1 MVVTMVLF
9 RRAVSPPP
17 STPAVPAA
25 RLTDPGEQT
34 EADLASLL
42 DLLPEM
48 ICQFRLDGT
57 LVWMNLAYAAQHGRT
72 RAELVGTRFL
82 DLIDSVSRNAVAHN
96 LRQLAGL
103 TPQNPST
110 MTEHSVRGPDGGDQ
124 WQQWVDRAI
133 FDQAGAISSIVSIG
147 RDVTARHD
155 QGRTIDTQAARLL
168 DQASSLSVLTND
180 GRSGGLMGR
189 LDEAVALVDELNGRL
204 GDIKAMSQTIGR
216 VSGQT
221 NLLALNATIEAARA
235 GQHGKGFSV
244 VAGEVKALA
253 GETKASVD
261 AIDQLARQL
270 TSDVDRLAQVISAV
284 NSVSEH
290 VATAVQ
296 DLTEISTALR
306 DLARQSNQGMA

>member
-1 MVVTMVLF
+1 MPPAPTAVT
-9 RRAVSPPP
+9 PG
-17 STPAVPAA
+17 PAGG
-25 RLTDPGEQT
+25 GEET

-72 RAELVGTRFL
+72 RADLVGTRFL
-82 DLIDSVSRNAVAHN
+82 DLIDPASRSAVAHN

-103 TPQNPST
+103 SPQSPLTVN
-110 MTEHSVRGPDGGDQ
+110 EHSVRGPDGGDR

-133 FDQAGAISSIVSIG
+133 FDHNGAISSIVSIG
-147 RDVTARHD
+147 RDVTVRYE
-155 QGRTIDTQAARLL
+155 QGRTIDAQAARLL
-168 DQASSLSVLTND
+168 DQASSLSTLTSD
-180 GRSGGLMGR
+180 ARSGGLMGR
-189 LDEAVALVDELNGRL
+189 LDEAIALVGELNGRL

-244 VAGEVKALA
+244 VAGEVKTLA

-270 TSDVDRLAQVISAV
+270 TSDVNRLGEVISAV

-290 VATAVQ
+290 VASAVQ

-306 DLARQSNQGMA
+306 DLARGSTEGLA

>member
-1 MVVTMVLF
+1 MVLF
-9 RRAVSPPP
+9 RRRRAVAASHPPP
-17 STPAVPAA
+17 TPAVAPVD
-25 RLTDPGEQT
+25 RGQPGD
-34 EADLASLL
+34 ADLASLL

-82 DLIDSVSRNAVAHN
+82 DLIDPPSRNGVAHN
-96 LRQLAGL
+96 LRQLADL
-103 TPQNPST
+103 TPQSPLT
-110 MTEHSVRGPDGGDQ
+110 VTEHSVRGPDGGDR

-133 FDQAGAISSIVSIG
+133 FDRAGSISSIVSIG
-147 RDVTARHD
+147 RDVTVRYE
-155 QGRTIDTQAARLL
+155 QGRTIDVQAARLL
-168 DQASSLSVLTND
+168 DQASSLAMLTTD
-180 GRSGGLMGR
+180 ARSGGLMGR
-189 LDEAVALVDELNGRL
+189 LDEAIALVDELNGRL
-204 GDIKAMSQTIGR
+204 GDIKAMSEAIGR

-244 VAGEVKALA
+244 VAGEVKTLA

-270 TSDVDRLAQVISAV
+270 TNDVDRLAQVISAV

-306 DLARQSNQGMA
+306 DLARQSVDGAL

>member
-1 MVVTMVLF
+1 MVLF
-9 RRAVSPPP
+9 RRRSAVETPP
-17 STPAVPAA
+17 APAA
-25 RLTDPGEQT
+25 GSWPVDGREESDV
-34 EADLASLL
+34 DLATLL

-72 RAELVGTRFL
+72 RADLVGTRFI
-82 DLIDSVSRNAVAHN
+82 DLIDPASRSAVANN
-96 LRQLAGL
+96 LRLLARL
-103 TPQNPST
+103 TPQNPLT
-110 MTEHSVRGPDGGDQ
+110 VNEHSVRGPDGGDR

-133 FDQAGAISSIVSIG
+133 FDHGGAISTIVSIG
-147 RDVTARHD
+147 RDVTVRYE
-155 QGRTIDTQAARLL
+155 QGRTIDAQAARLL
-168 DQASSLSVLTND
+168 DQASSLSLLTSD
-180 GRSGGLMGR
+180 ARSGGLMGR
-189 LDEAVALVDELNGRL
+189 LDEAIALVDELNGRL

-244 VAGEVKALA
+244 VAGEVKTLA

-270 TSDVDRLAQVISAV
+270 TSDVDRLGQVISAV
-284 NSVSEH
+284 TSVSEH

-306 DLARQSNQGMA
+306 DLARSSAEGAA

>member
-1 MVVTMVLF
+1 MVLF
-9 RRAVSPPP
+9 RRRAVSSPPP
-17 STPAVPAA
+17 APAVPADRVA
-25 RLTDPGEQT
+25 GFGGQT
-34 EADLASLL
+34 EADLAALL

-110 MTEHSVRGPDGGDQ
+110 VTEHSVRGPDGGDQ

-133 FDQAGAISSIVSIG
+133 FDEGGAISSFVSIG

-155 QGRTIDTQAARLL
+155 QGRTIDVQAARLL

-180 GRSGGLMGR
+180 ARNGGLMGR
-189 LDEAVALVDELNGRL
+189 LDEAVALVEELNGRL

-244 VAGEVKALA
+244 VAGEVKTLA

-270 TSDVDRLAQVISAV
+270 TNDVDRLGQVISAV

-290 VATAVQ
+290 VATSVQ

-306 DLARQSNQGMA
+306 DLARQSTHGMA

>member
-1 MVVTMVLF
+1 MVLF
-9 RRAVSPPP
+9 RRRATAPP
-17 STPAVPAA
+17 SASTVPAKPS
-25 RLTDPGEQT
+25 TDHGEL
-34 EADLASLL
+34 AAPDLASLL

-82 DLIDSVSRNAVAHN
+82 DLIDSASRTAVAHN

-110 MTEHSVRGPDGGDQ
+110 VTEHSVRAADVGER

-133 FDQAGAISSIVSIG
+133 FDQGGAINSIVSIG
-147 RDVTARHD
+147 RDVTERHD
-155 QGRTIDTQAARLL
+155 QGRTIDAQAARLL
-168 DQASSLSVLTND
+168 DQASSLSMLTND
-180 GRSGGLMGR
+180 ARSGGLMGR

-204 GDIKAMSQTIGR
+204 ADIKAMSQTIGR

-244 VAGEVKALA
+244 VAGEVKTLA

-270 TSDVDRLAQVISAV
+270 TNDVDRLAQVISAV

-290 VATAVQ
+290 VAASVQ

-306 DLARQSNQGMA
+306 DLARQSTYGMA